1 MTSANTHNGTG
12 RYYWWL
18 MVIAATFLSGGVAAT
33 MHTIHSSSERIAVL
47 ESQERDTRQKL
58 ERIEN
63 KLDILLENG
72 RHRQ

>member
-1 MTSANTHNGTG
+1 MTSANTQNGTG

-18 MVIAATFLSGGVAAT
+18 MGIAATLLSGGVAAT

>member
-1 MTSANTHNGTG
+1 MTSASTQNGSG

-18 MVIAATFLSGGVAAT
+18 MGIAATLLSGGVAAT

-63 KLDILLENG
+63 KLDILLQKG
-72 RHRQ
+72 IRH